1 MGRSRR
7 EFLGS
12 SAALAGTALAGCL
25 GRVPE
30 PACPPAVDSDRSL
43 RIGFVGDAMLG
54 RNVDATWDGRDPAG
68 VWGSTIDRL
77 EALDGLV
84 VNLECCVSDRGRKTP
99 GRGFYFRAG
108 PDWVVPALQAAGTS
122 VAGLA
127 NNHLLDFGSQA
138 LRDTVSHL
146 EAGGIAT
153 TGAGA
158 DRAAATAPATV
169 TVGGLEVAVVAL
181 TDQAP
186 LYAARANS
194 PGTAYTTLSTAD
206 PLSKRRIDGALSR
219 ARERDPDLL
228 VATLHWGPNWEV
240 RPSEGQQRVARWL
253 IDRGVDVVH
262 GHSAHVIQG
271 IETYRGRPIIYDA
284 GDFVDDYLIKEGLHN
299 DRSFLFE
306 LIVADGTLQA
316 LELVPV
322 EIDDSAVGLAGAA
335 AAEWLRE
342 RMRTLSAPFG
352 TTVERAGD
360 GLRVPLGEC

>member
-1 MGRSRR
+1 MRPTRR
-7 EFLGS
+7 AFLGS

-30 PACPPAVDSDRSL
+30 PACPPAVESDGAV
-43 RIGFVGDAMLG
+43 RIGFVGDTMLG

-77 EALDGLV
+77 DVLDGLV
-84 VNLECCVSDRGRKTP
+84 LNLECCVSERGRRTP
-99 GRGFYFRAG
+99 GRGYYFRAG
-108 PDWVVPALQAAGTS
+108 PDWAVPALQAAGTS

-127 NNHLLDFGSQA
+127 NNHLLDFGYRA
-138 LRDTVSHL
+138 LRDTVTHL

-158 DRAAATAPATV
+158 DRSAAAAPATV
-169 TVGGLEVAVVAL
+169 TVGGIEVAVVAL

-186 LYAARANS
+186 LYTARGNS
-194 PGTAYTTLSTAD
+194 PGTAYTTLSTGD
-206 PLSKRRIDGALSR
+206 PLSRRRIDAALSR

-240 RPSEGQQRVARWL
+240 RPSEGQQRTARWL

-271 IETYRGRPIIYDA
+271 VETYRGRPIVYDA

-306 LIVADGTLQA
+306 LVVADGTLRA
-316 LELVPV
+316 LDLVPV
-322 EIDDSAVGLAGAA
+322 VIDDSAVGLAGETAA
-335 AAEWLRE
+335 TWLRE
-342 RMRTLSAPFG
+342 RLRTLSEPFG

-360 GLRVPLGEC
+360 GLRIPLGEC